1 MRRALYLTL
10 FSLAACQNQSADPR
24 THSAAP
30 ERATLPAAV
39 SRESL
44 LSAEQR
50 RDSSAIG
57 GEALSSR
64 DASVRRSAARAL
76 ARIADARA
84 AELLPLAL
92 ADDDAEVSTWGAYGL
107 GYACKGR
114 ETKIVRVLIARAAS
128 LSNDAPGGA
137 ASSGALPSPA
147 EAISDALGRCAG
159 PEAESTLRAWLHGPK
174 ARAEAA
180 ALGLG
185 RLVERGGKLEDA
197 SLVALLD
204 AADRV

>member
-1 MRRALYLTL
+1 VMRRGLYLTL
-10 FSLAACQNQSADPR
+10 FSLVACQNPSADSR

-30 ERATLPAAV
+30 ERSARPATV

-50 RDSSAIG
+50 RDSTAIG

-64 DASVRRSAARAL
+64 DLNVRRSAARAL

-92 ADDDAEVSTWGAYGL
+92 ADEDSEVSTWGAFGL

-114 ETKIVRVLIARAAS
+114 ETKVVGALISRAA
-128 LSNDAPGGA
+128 
-137 ASSGALPSPA
+137 
-147 EAISDALGRCAG
+147 
-159 PEAESTLRAWLHGPK
+159 
-174 ARAEAA
+174 
-180 ALGLG
+180 
-185 RLVERGGKLEDA
+185 
-197 SLVALLD
+197 
-204 AADRV
+204 